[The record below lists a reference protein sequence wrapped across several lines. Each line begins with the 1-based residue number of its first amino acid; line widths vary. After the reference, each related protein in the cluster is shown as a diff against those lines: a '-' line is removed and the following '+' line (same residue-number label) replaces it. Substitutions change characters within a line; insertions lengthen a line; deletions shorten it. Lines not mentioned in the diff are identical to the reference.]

1 MKSARARGRRR
12 GGRGTSVHPS
22 GAENRERSREAD
34 DPAVDGLR
42 KLRRI
47 VSLRATFVELPAFG
61 RHREAYLDDERL
73 RQLQE
78 TLLVDPTAGDVI
90 QGTGGLRKL
99 RFGDSRRGKGKRGGL
114 RIVYYWWRDGEEI
127 WMFTVFD
134 KDEASD
140 LTATERALL
149 RGFLRSELAARRQ
162 R

>member
-1 MKSARARGRRR
+1 MG
-12 GGRGTSVHPS
+12 P
-22 GAENRERSREAD
+22 
-34 DPAVDGLR
+34 P
-42 KLRRI
+42 
-47 VSLRATFVELPAFG
+47 RATFVELPAFG

-90 QGTGGLRKL
+90 EGTGGLRKL

-114 RIVYYWWRDGEEI
+114 RIVYFWWPDGEEI
-127 WMFTVFD
+127 WLFTVFD

-149 RGFLRSELAARRQ
+149 RGFLRSELAARR
-162 R
+162 RR